1 MRHGGIIGITLCFI
15 LFFFLGLFSGRRMA
29 PETQPVEIRDT
40 VTIVDTAYIDK
51 PVPKYVSVIKHDT
64 VKLRYFEI
72 RHDTVLAEVPIE
84 MKVYQEDSVFKAVVS
99 GFNASLDTLI
109 VYPTITTI
117 TVTKPVEVRKPA
129 LKFSFGIT
137 AGPSVLATPQGDVH
151 AGLGATIGL
160 SYRF

>member
-1 MRHGGIIGITLCFI
+1 
-15 LFFFLGLFSGRRMA
+15 MA

-40 VTIVDTAYIDK
+40 VTIVDTTYIDK

-84 MKVYQEDSVFKAVVS
+84 MKVYQEDSVFRAVVS

-117 TVTKPVEVRKPA
+117 TLTKPVEVRKPA

>member
-1 MRHGGIIGITLCFI
+1 
-15 LFFFLGLFSGRRMA
+15 MA
-29 PETQPVEIRDT
+29 PEAQPVEIRDT
-40 VTIVDTAYIDK
+40 LTVVDTAYIDR
-51 PVPKYVSVIKHDT
+51 PVPKYVSVIKRDT

-84 MKVYQEDSVFKAVVS
+84 RRVYQEDSVFRAVVS
-99 GFNASLDTLI
+99 GFRASLDTLI

-129 LKFSFGIT
+129 PKFSFGIT
-137 AGPSVLATPQGDVH
+137 TGPSVLATPQGNVH